1 MADKKISQLTAAST
15 PLAGTEVLPVV
26 QSSAT
31 VQVSVANLTAGRTVS
46 AAQYNLSTDVI
57 IARDAANTLALRN
70 STSPQAFNIYNTYTS
85 GSVYE
90 RAEAFWLS
98 NSFTIRTAQ
107 SGGSARSMT
116 IGTQGDANL
125 IISTNTAI
133 RADFSSLGIKFYQH
147 ILLPT
152 DNTYDIGAASANR
165 PRSLFLG
172 GYAQL
177 SEMTAP
183 AAPAAD
189 GVRIY
194 AVDNGSGKTQLMA
207 LFATGAAQQIAI
219 EP

>member
-31 VQVSVANLTAGRTVS
+31 VQVSVADLTAGRTVS

-133 RADFSSLGIKFYQH
+133 RADFSSLGIKFYQN

-165 PRSLFLG
+165 PRNLFLG
-172 GYAQL
+172 SYAQL

-183 AAPAAD
+183 AAPAANS
-189 GVRIY
+189 VRIY
-194 AVDNGSGKTQLMA
+194 AVDNGGGKTQLMA